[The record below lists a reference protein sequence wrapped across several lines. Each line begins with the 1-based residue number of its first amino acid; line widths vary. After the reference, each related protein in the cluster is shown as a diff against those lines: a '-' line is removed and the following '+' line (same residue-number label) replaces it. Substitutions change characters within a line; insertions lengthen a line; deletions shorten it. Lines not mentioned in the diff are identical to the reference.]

1 MSERIEFIAVP
12 PERFEEAIKLWLCV
26 FGPNMRA
33 YFENYYYHDPWYVP
47 ECSRAVLVNG
57 MMVSAAHICRRPVRV
72 NGETLWMGGIAN
84 VATLEQYRRRGFS
97 SELLRQCI
105 GVMEQQGIAYSTLG
119 TGVNEHYAKLGWHT
133 NTTMSPSVT
142 VRVAGRSVSRLQAHP
157 VAWDPFPSVVP
168 ALYDEFQQ
176 RLPVPFLRNDAYFRG
191 WWHRRAKEAGSLC
204 LITDGGREVGYFL
217 LKAEEDSL
225 RILEMAV
232 AEGLDAEAIYLAA
245 DLCTSL
251 GKRKFGGELPLL
263 PGWIDAMR
271 AVGELDMRFD
281 HSTMFR
287 PVCRRMEQ
295 LMPVL
300 AAYQAKLQPWWEPDG
315 F

>member
-1 MSERIEFIAVP
+1 MSERIEFITVP

-26 FGPNMRA
+26 FGPDMRA

-47 ECSRAVLVNG
+47 ECSRAVLVDG
-57 MMVSAAHICRRPVRV
+57 VMVSAVHICRRPVRV
-72 NGETLWMGGIAN
+72 NGEPLWMGGIAN

-105 GVMEQQGIAYSTLG
+105 EAMEQQGIAYSTLG
-119 TGVNEHYAKLGWHT
+119 TGVNQHYAKLGWRT
-133 NTTMSPSVT
+133 IATIQPNVT
-142 VRVAGRSVSRLQAHP
+142 VRVGGRPTSRLQVRSVP
-157 VAWDPFPSVVP
+157 WDPFPSAVQ
-168 ALYDEFQQ
+168 ALYDAFQQ

-191 WWHRRAKEAGSLC
+191 WWYRRAKEAGSLY
-204 LITDGGREVGYFL
+204 LITDGDAEVGYFL
-217 LKAEEDSL
+217 LKAEENSL

-232 AEGLDAEAIYLAA
+232 AAGLDAEAIYLAA
-245 DLCTSL
+245 DICAGL
-251 GKRKFGGELPLL
+251 GKKTFGGEIPLL
-263 PGWIDAMR
+263 PGSIDAMLD
-271 AVGELDMRFD
+271 VGEVDMRCD

-287 PVCRRMEQ
+287 PVCRPMEQ

-300 AAYQAKLQPWWEPDG
+300 AAYQAKLQPWWDPDG